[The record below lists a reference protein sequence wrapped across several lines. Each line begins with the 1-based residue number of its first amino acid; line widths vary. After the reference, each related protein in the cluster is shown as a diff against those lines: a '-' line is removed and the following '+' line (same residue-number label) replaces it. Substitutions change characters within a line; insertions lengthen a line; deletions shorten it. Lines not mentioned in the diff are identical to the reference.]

1 MPQGSYTE
9 MLGRLA
15 ANEALLRIYRSS
27 SPHLR
32 MRDRE
37 LILRFFALVRASP
50 SGLRSPVKARPSPT
64 PPLTHVILCPPAL
77 PLRRGSTRR
86 FASSGT
92 CRPKR

>member
-15 ANEALLRIYRSS
+15 ATEALLRIYRSS

-50 SGLRSPVKARPSPT
+50 SGLRSPVKARRPRSVTAVPETSSRVSPGAACSGSD
-64 PPLTHVILCPPAL
+64 PVALCA
-77 PLRRGSTRR
+77 
-86 FASSGT
+86 A
-92 CRPKR
+92 K